1 MTTLLVST
9 TFPDHQTAE
18 RIGREIIA
26 ARLAAC
32 VSILG
37 PCRSIY
43 HWQGEIET
51 ATEIPA
57 LFKTSQTRYAEL
69 ATRLKELHPYELPE
83 IVAVRVADGL
93 PAYLDWVAAETL
105 A

>member
-1 MTTLLVST
+1 MTMLLVST
-9 TFPDHQTAE
+9 TFPDQQTAE
-18 RIGREIIA
+18 RIGQEIIA

-32 VSILG
+32 VSILA

-43 HWQGEIET
+43 HWHGNIET
-51 ATEIPA
+51 AIEVPA
-57 LFKTSQTRYAEL
+57 LFKTSEARYAEL
-69 ATRLKELHPYELPE
+69 ASRLRQLHPYELPE

-93 PAYLDWVAAETL
+93 PAYLDWVSSETL

>member
-1 MTTLLVST
+1 MTVLLVST
-9 TFPDHQTAE
+9 TFPDRETAE

-32 VSILG
+32 VSILA

-43 HWQGEIET
+43 HWHSNIEV
-51 ATEIPA
+51 AAEVPA
-57 LFKTSQTRYAEL
+57 LFKTSEARYNGL
-69 ATRLKELHPYELPE
+69 ASRLRELHPYELPE
-83 IVAVRVADGL
+83 IVAVRVTDGL
-93 PAYLDWVAAETL
+93 PAYLNWVLTETS

>member
-1 MTTLLVST
+1 MTMLLVST
-9 TFPDHQTAE
+9 TFPDQQTAE
-18 RIGREIIA
+18 RIGHAIIA

-32 VSILG
+32 VNILA

-43 HWQGEIET
+43 HWRGDIET

-57 LFKTSQTRYAEL
+57 LFKTSVARYAEL
-69 ATRLKELHPYELPE
+69 ATKLRQLHPYELPE

-93 PAYLDWVAAETL
+93 PAYLDWVITETS

>member
-9 TFPDHQTAE
+9 TCPDQVSAE
-18 RIGREIIA
+18 RIAREIIA

-32 VSILG
+32 VSILA

-43 HWQGEIET
+43 HWRSQVES
-51 ATEIPA
+51 AMEIPL
-57 LFKTSQTRYAEL
+57 LFKTVEARYAAL
-69 ATRLKELHPYELPE
+69 AAKLKELHPYELPE
-83 IVAVRVADGL
+83 ILAVRVADGL
-93 PAYLDWVAAETL
+93 PAYLDWVSDETR